1 MIGKNRQAASDQHR
15 NEKEVEKVAVAHP
28 QRKPMRT
35 GEIVGIY
42 LRDRRDMWE
51 PYKKKLDP
59 GTATSI
65 AAAMRIEGRIQI
77 RKRRS
82 GG

>member
-1 MIGKNRQAASDQHR
+1 
-15 NEKEVEKVAVAHP
+15 
-28 QRKPMRT
+28 
-35 GEIVGIY
+35 
-42 LRDRRDMWE
+42 MWE